1 MSYSHKDVFYSMAKK
16 MRVDNKKEKI
26 KEKTQEKNLIKEFM
40 KQKNLTK
47 DDLQR
52 ILGCSRGWVD
62 HIVYNDY
69 ITLTTLKK
77 LKPLGFN
84 AEKEYIERIKN
95 KDSPCNW
102 YKTNFKYDTDIAKFM
117 QKHNLSPKIAGKLL
131 KIHAIYVAD
140 LRIKG
145 ETQKIK
151 EMIDF
156 YESNRIQINFWE
168 VD

>member
-40 KQKNLTK
+40 EQKKLTK
-47 DDLQR
+47 NDLQK

-62 HIVYNDY
+62 HIVYKDY
-69 ITLTTLKK
+69 ITLSTLKK

-84 AEKEYIERIKN
+84 AEKEYIDRIKN

-102 YKTNFKYDTDIAKFM
+102 YKTNFKYNTDIAKFM
-117 QKHNLSPKIAGKLL
+117 QKHNLSPEIAGKLL
-131 KIHAIYVAD
+131 KLDNDYICC
-140 LRIKG
+140 LRNYGATRELK
-145 ETQKIK
+145 KIL
-151 EMIDF
+151 DF
-156 YESNRIQINFWE
+156 YEKNEIQINFWE

>member
-1 MSYSHKDVFYSMAKK
+1 MNYSHKDVFSSMAKK
-16 MRVDNKKEKI
+16 IKIDNKKEKI
-26 KEKTQEKNLIKEFM
+26 EKKNLIKEFM

-69 ITLTTLKK
+69 ITLKTLKK
-77 LKPLGFN
+77 LKPYGFN
-84 AEKEYIERIKN
+84 VENEYLERLKN
-95 KDSPCNW
+95 KNSSRNW
-102 YKTNFKYDTDIAKFM
+102 YKTNFKHNTGLAKFM

-131 KIHAIYVAD
+131 KIHGIYVAD

-151 EMIDF
+151 EILDF